1 MGILARLKA
10 RHETAVG
17 SRRYQGSALVLTMFI
32 MAGMLIVALGSA
44 YVALL
49 GIKGGGTQAQST
61 KAYFAAEA
69 GAERLIWEV
78 RKHGA
83 VHSFNPNVAS
93 FSGTLVASSSYEVY
107 FTQKVPSIIF
117 TSIGEYMNTRR
128 SVEIKFEG

>member
-1 MGILARLKA
+1 
-10 RHETAVG
+10 
-17 SRRYQGSALVLTMFI
+17 MFI

-49 GIKGGGTQAQST
+49 GIKGGGMQAQST

-69 GAERLIWEV
+69 GAERLIWEM
-78 RKHGA
+78 RKHGGG
-83 VHSFNPNVAS
+83 HSFNPNIVS
-93 FSGTLVASSSYEVY
+93 FSDTLVASSSYEVY
-107 FTQKVPSIIF
+107 FTQKVPNIIF